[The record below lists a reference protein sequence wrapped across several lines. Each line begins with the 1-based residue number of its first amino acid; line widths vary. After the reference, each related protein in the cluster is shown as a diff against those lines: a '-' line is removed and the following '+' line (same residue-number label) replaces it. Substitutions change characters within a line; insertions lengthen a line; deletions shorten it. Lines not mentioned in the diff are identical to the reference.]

1 MGNDNDNEQMM
12 SWNTIL
18 SKSRTK
24 EIDSM
29 NPEFAGDY
37 GAANLN
43 NYPFEF
49 DCFSISSC
57 SAIRAMQDKT
67 QVFAFGSSNF
77 CRTRLTHS
85 IEVASTASSIISMI
99 GRNDPPFFRDDEEK
113 TKSDFEISLK
123 EKTKNNFE
131 ISLKEKTKDN
141 FEISLK
147 EEIKDVVYAAGL
159 LHDIG
164 NPPFGHM
171 GEQYLSQA
179 IITWLKN
186 QNMIA
191 IVEKEI
197 NFDDIV
203 QNNIIEDK
211 DVLFLYPKDT
221 NDRNE
226 GKLKY
231 IKYKENEFIDKK
243 FMQDLI
249 NIEGNAQGIRY
260 LIADTPIKELGTI
273 KPTYAVLS
281 SLMKY
286 TSNQPNVTLKFSD
299 VSNTSDSNLNH
310 IVKIKDSLKF
320 EQLTNE
326 DDSENN
332 QLIKNPVYLHKKGF
346 YLSEEE
352 KINTIFNE
360 LKISKIN
367 NNYVRNPLA
376 YILEAA
382 DDISYRT
389 ADFEDALL
397 KGIIKVENIE
407 GILKK
412 HLGIDD
418 ENWESLRNK
427 IKSEYASFDKIS
439 KELSNFVVG
448 KSQEL
453 RNLRYDAAFLLRL
466 ILKIENCKIKND
478 FNKFHE
484 YLHEW
489 VTQLKTQLIFVAAW
503 SFQENIKKIMNGT
516 FSSELLSAYKCYHK
530 DIMLILK
537 KIMVEYVYN
546 SDEVSLQNRQ
556 AKFLINKVWSN
567 LTGFIKNKD
576 SSDFDNDEFK
586 TLPIRLQQTLIEL
599 KPAETNTELKPE
611 ETNTELKPEETNFLY
626 YELRI
631 IIDFI
636 CSLGDEE
643 VKKLANWE
651 VLNSMVG

>member
-1 MGNDNDNEQMM
+1 MNYSLERTMGNDNNNGQMM
-12 SWNTIL
+12 SWNAIL

-29 NPEFAGDY
+29 NPEFANNRP
-37 GAANLN
+37 AANFN

-49 DCFSISSC
+49 DCSSISSC

-99 GRNDPPFFRDDEEK
+99 SRNDPSIFSDNEK
-113 TKSDFEISLK
+113 ETKSDFEISLK
-123 EKTKNNFE
+123 EK
-131 ISLKEKTKDN
+131 
-141 FEISLK
+141 
-147 EEIKDVVYAAGL
+147 IKDVVYAAGL

-179 IITWLKN
+179 IIAWLKE

-197 NFDDIV
+197 NFDDVV
-203 QNNIIEDK
+203 QNNIIEDE
-211 DVLFLYPKDT
+211 DVLFLYPKYS
-221 NDRNE
+221 NDKSK

-231 IKYKENEFIDKK
+231 IKYIENKFMDKA

-249 NIEGNAQGIRY
+249 NIEGNAQGLRY
-260 LIADTPIKELGTI
+260 LITDSPIKELSTI

-286 TSNQPNVTLKFSD
+286 TSNQPNVALEFSNA
-299 VSNTSDSNLNH
+299 SNTSDSNLNH
-310 IVKIKDSLKF
+310 IVKINDSLKF

-332 QLIKNPVYLHKKGF
+332 QLIKNPVYLHKKGY

-352 KINTIFNE
+352 KINEIFNE

-397 KGIIKVENIE
+397 KGIITVNDIKTV
-407 GILKK
+407 LKEY
-412 HLGIDD
+412 LEIDEKD
-418 ENWESLRNK
+418 LKNLE
-427 IKSEYASFDKIS
+427 DKIS
-439 KELSNFVVG
+439 STDTSFTNVKDVSYSYFKG
-448 KSQEL
+448 S
-453 RNLRYDAAFLLRL
+453 YDLQCDVKFLLSFV
-466 ILKIENCKIKND
+466 LKIENCKNEND

-489 VTQLKTQLIFVAAW
+489 ITQLKTQLIFVAAW
-503 SFQENIKKIMNGT
+503 SFQKNINEIMNGT
-516 FSSELLSAYKCYHK
+516 FSSELLSADRCYHK

-546 SDEVSLQNRQ
+546 SDEVNLQNMQ
-556 AKFLINKVWSN
+556 ANFLINKVWSN
-567 LTGFIKNKD
+567 LTGFIKNKK
-576 SSDFDNDEFK
+576 SSDFNNDTFK
-586 TLPIRLQQTLIEL
+586 MLPTRLQQTLIQL
-599 KPAETNTELKPE
+599 NSVK
-611 ETNTELKPEETNFLY
+611 TNFLY
-626 YELRI
+626 SELRI

-643 VKKLANWE
+643 VRKLANWE
-651 VLNSMVG
+651 VLNSMIG

>member
-1 MGNDNDNEQMM
+1 MSNDNDSKQMM
-12 SWNTIL
+12 SWNAIL

-24 EIDSM
+24 EIDRM

-37 GAANLN
+37 KAADLN

-99 GRNDPPFFRDDEEK
+99 SRNDPSFFEDDEER
-113 TKSDFEISLK
+113 
-123 EKTKNNFE
+123 TKNNF
-131 ISLKEKTKDN
+131 K
-141 FEISLK
+141 ISLK

-179 IITWLKN
+179 IIAWLKD

-211 DVLFLYPKDT
+211 DVLFLYPKYT
-221 NDRNE
+221 NDRSKD
-226 GKLKY
+226 KLKY
-231 IKYKENEFIDKK
+231 IKYKENEFMDKT

-260 LIADTPIKELGTI
+260 LIDDSPIKELSTI

-286 TSNQPNVTLKFSD
+286 TSNQPNVTLEFSNA
-299 VSNTSDSNLNH
+299 SNTSDSNLNH
-310 IVKIKDSLKF
+310 IVKIKESLKF
-320 EQLTNE
+320 EQLANE
-326 DDSENN
+326 GDSDNN

-397 KGIIKVENIE
+397 KGIITVNDIKTVLKEYLEIDDND
-407 GILKK
+407 LKK
-412 HLGIDD
+412 F
-418 ENWESLRNK
+418 EEK
-427 IKSEYASFDKIS
+427 IKSTSISRKNVTNISHDCFKNNFDLQCDVYS
-439 KELSNFVVG
+439 LLSLV
-448 KSQEL
+448 
-453 RNLRYDAAFLLRL
+453 
-466 ILKIENCKIKND
+466 LKIENCETKND

-489 VTQLKTQLIFVAAW
+489 ITQLKTQLIFVAAW
-503 SFQENIKKIMNGT
+503 SFQYNINKIMNGT
-516 FSSELLSAYKCYHK
+516 FSSELLNADKCYHK
-530 DIMLILK
+530 NIMRILK
-537 KIMVEYVYN
+537 TLMEKYVYN
-546 SDEVSLQNRQ
+546 SDEVSFQNEQ

-567 LTGFIKNKD
+567 LTEFIKNKKRN
-576 SSDFDNDEFK
+576 DFDNDSFK
-586 TLPIRLQQTLIEL
+586 LLPMRLQQTLIKYTSKEDD
-599 KPAETNTELKPE
+599 
-611 ETNTELKPEETNFLY
+611 FLY
-626 YELRI
+626 SELRI

-636 CSLGDEE
+636 CSLSDEE
-643 VKKLANWE
+643 VRKLANWE
-651 VLNSMVG
+651 VLNSMIG

>member
-1 MGNDNDNEQMM
+1 MSNDNDNEQMM
-12 SWNTIL
+12 SWNAIL

-24 EIDSM
+24 EIDRM
-29 NPEFAGDY
+29 NPEFADNY
-37 GAANLN
+37 EAANLN

-49 DCFSISSC
+49 DCSSISSC

-99 GRNDPPFFRDDEEK
+99 SRKNPSFFRDDEEK
-113 TKSDFEISLK
+113 TKSDSEI
-123 EKTKNNFE
+123 N
-131 ISLKEKTKDN
+131 
-141 FEISLK
+141 LK
-147 EEIKDVVYAAGL
+147 EEIKNVVYTAGL

-171 GEQYLSQA
+171 GEQYLSKA
-179 IITWLKN
+179 IIAWLKD

-211 DVLFLYPKDT
+211 DVLFLYPEYT
-221 NDRNE
+221 NDRSKC
-226 GKLKY
+226 KLKY
-231 IKYKENEFIDKK
+231 IKYKENGFIDKK

-286 TSNQPNVTLKFSD
+286 TSNQPNVTLEFSNA
-299 VSNTSDSNLNH
+299 SNASDSNLNY
-310 IVKIKDSLKF
+310 IVKIKDLLKF

-346 YLSEEE
+346 YLSEEG
-352 KINTIFNE
+352 KIDEIFNE
-360 LKISKIN
+360 LKIRKIN

-397 KGIIKVENIE
+397 KGIITVNDIKT
-407 GILKK
+407 ILKEY
-412 HLGIDD
+412 LEIDD
-418 ENWESLRNK
+418 NGLKYLEDNINNN
-427 IKSEYASFDKIS
+427 ISFTDFKKIS
-439 KELSNFVVG
+439 
-448 KSQEL
+448 
-453 RNLRYDAAFLLRL
+453 RNCFKGSSDLRYDVYFLLSL
-466 ILKIENCKIKND
+466 ILKIENCENEND
-478 FNKFHE
+478 FIKFHE

-489 VTQLKTQLIFVAAW
+489 VTQLKTQLIYVAAW
-503 SFQENIKKIMNGT
+503 SFQENIDEIMNGT
-516 FSSELLSAYKCYHK
+516 FSSELLNADRCYHQ
-530 DIMLILK
+530 DIMGILEELMK
-537 KIMVEYVYN
+537 KYVYN
-546 SDEVSLQNRQ
+546 SDEVSFQNRQ
-556 AKFLINKVWSN
+556 AEFFINKVWSN
-567 LTGFIKNKD
+567 LTEFIKNKR
-576 SSDFDNDEFK
+576 SCDFNNNLFKMLPMRLQK
-586 TLPIRLQQTLIEL
+586 TLIKLNSE
-599 KPAETNTELKPE
+599 KP
-611 ETNTELKPEETNFLY
+611 NFLY
-626 YELRI
+626 TELRI

-636 CSLGDEE
+636 CSLSDEE
-643 VKKLANWE
+643 IRKLANWE
-651 VLNSMVG
+651 VLNNMIG

>member
-1 MGNDNDNEQMM
+1 
-12 SWNTIL
+12 
-18 SKSRTK
+18 
-24 EIDSM
+24 
-29 NPEFAGDY
+29 
-37 GAANLN
+37 
-43 NYPFEF
+43 
-49 DCFSISSC
+49 
-57 SAIRAMQDKT
+57 
-67 QVFAFGSSNF
+67 
-77 CRTRLTHS
+77 
-85 IEVASTASSIISMI
+85 
-99 GRNDPPFFRDDEEK
+99 
-113 TKSDFEISLK
+113 
-123 EKTKNNFE
+123 
-131 ISLKEKTKDN
+131 
-141 FEISLK
+141 
-147 EEIKDVVYAAGL
+147 
-159 LHDIG
+159 
-164 NPPFGHM
+164 
-171 GEQYLSQA
+171 
-179 IITWLKN
+179 
-186 QNMIA
+186 MIA

-203 QNNIIEDK
+203 QNNIIEEK
-211 DVLFLYPKDT
+211 DVLFLYPKYT
-221 NDRNE
+221 NDRSK

-231 IKYKENEFIDKK
+231 IKYKENKFIDKK

-286 TSNQPNVTLKFSD
+286 TSNQPNMTLEFSNA
-299 VSNTSDSNLNH
+299 SNTSDSNLNH
-310 IVKIKDSLKF
+310 IVKINDSLKF

-332 QLIKNPVYLHKKGF
+332 QLIKNPVYLHKKGY
-346 YLSEEE
+346 YLSEED
-352 KINTIFNE
+352 KINEIFNE

-397 KGIIKVENIE
+397 KGIITVNDIKTVLKEYLEIDDND
-407 GILKK
+407 LKK
-412 HLGIDD
+412 F
-418 ENWESLRNK
+418 ENN
-427 IKSEYASFDKIS
+427 IKSTSASLKNVKNIS
-439 KELSNFVVG
+439 HDCFKNNYDLQCDVYSLLS
-448 KSQEL
+448 
-453 RNLRYDAAFLLRL
+453 L
-466 ILKIENCKIKND
+466 ILKIENCENANA

-489 VTQLKTQLIFVAAW
+489 ITQLKTQLIFVAAW
-503 SFQENIKKIMNGT
+503 SFQFNINEIMNGT
-516 FSSELLSAYKCYHK
+516 FSSELLSADRCYHK
-530 DIMLILK
+530 GIMLILK

-546 SDEVSLQNRQ
+546 SDEVNLQNMQ

-567 LTGFIKNKD
+567 LTGFINNKD
-576 SSDFDNDEFK
+576 SKDFNNDAFK
-586 TLPIRLQQTLIEL
+586 ILPTRLQQTLIEL
-599 KPAETNTELKPE
+599 NPAEP
-611 ETNTELKPEETNFLY
+611 NFLY

-643 VKKLANWE
+643 VRKLANWE